1 VDNGAIYANIRAC
14 VSDRPFMIG
23 AALLLFLKH
32 VRKYFSLKRSGS
44 YKGERRAF
52 VRNRPPQHGKTTY
65 CHMLIL
71 SIHQSTINMVDSC

>member
-1 VDNGAIYANIRAC
+1 
-14 VSDRPFMIG
+14 MIG